1 MSRISNT
8 AAYANINPVLS
19 DYFVLTDLDN
29 NLATKSCT
37 LQSLQTLF
45 GLSDTNI
52 KVSVPA
58 VNLHALT
65 TTPYQL
71 IAAPQTGYVL
81 HIKSIV
87 CFLDAGTTP
96 FDFPATA
103 VIPKMGTLEFNTIP
117 QETLNSTGSAMHYLV
132 GQDVLGGSYGIHL
145 IQHDPLSESYKVW
158 IIKNGEIVLWKEFK
172 TTLPI
177 SLEYNI
183 NF

>member
-1 MSRISNT
+1 MARIGNT

-117 QETLNSTGSAMHYLV
+117 QATLNSATDTVFNIGEKAGAIIPAATALMLTGPNTGSTN
-132 GQDVLGGSYGIHL
+132 GNGIL
-145 IQHDPLSESYKVW
+145 YFNITYQ
-158 IIKNGEIVLWKEFK
+158 
-172 TTLPI
+172 TLKLA
-177 SLEYNI
+177 ST
-183 NF
+183 F

>member
-1 MSRISNT
+1 MARISNT

-117 QETLNSTGSAMHYLV
+117 QETLNSTGSVTPTNTVFNIGEKAGAIIPAATALMLT
-132 GQDVLGGSYGIHL
+132 GPNTGTTNGNGIL
-145 IQHDPLSESYKVW
+145 YFNITYQ
-158 IIKNGEIVLWKEFK
+158 
-172 TTLPI
+172 TLKLA
-177 SLEYNI
+177 ST
-183 NF
+183 F